1 MDITQ
6 ITALLEKAVYVLVK
20 MGGPIMVAALV
31 VGIIMSILQAVT
43 QIQEQSLA
51 FIPKL
56 LVVFGLLVFL
66 FPHMFFMLSD
76 FTHELFDLAIRSSA

>member
-1 MDITQ
+1 MDISHVTS
-6 ITALLEKAVYVLVK
+6 LMEKAVYVLIK
-20 MGGPIMVAALV
+20 MGGPTMLAALAI
-31 VGIIMSILQAVT
+31 GIVMSILQAVT

-56 LVVFGLLVFL
+56 LVVFGMLVFL

-76 FTHELFDLAIRSSA
+76 FTHELFDLAVHPPQ